1 MIITVKDRTKEIG
14 IRKALGATPSSIVGM
29 IMQEAIFLTSIAG
42 YLGLLMGFG
51 VVYGIHSLMEQ
62 FKVDLEFFHN
72 PEVDFTSV
80 ILALLFLVVCGSLA
94 GLVPALQAVRI
105 NAVEAMKS

>member
-1 MIITVKDRTKEIG
+1 MLIIVKDRTKEIG
-14 IRKALGATPSSIVGM
+14 IRKAMGATPRSIVGM

-51 VVYGIHSLMEQ
+51 VVYGIKTLLDNIGA
-62 FKVDLEFFHN
+62 DLDFFHN
-72 PEVDFTSV
+72 PEVDFVSV
-80 ILALLFLVVCGSLA
+80 VLALFFLIICGTLA

-105 NAVEAMKS
+105 NPIEAMKS

>member
-14 IRKALGATPSSIVGM
+14 IRKALGATPRSIVGM

-51 VVYGIHSLMEQ
+51 VVYGVHSLMQQ
-62 FKVDLEFFHN
+62 FDVELEFFHN